1 SCFAFASLRLNGIA
15 SSFRGST
22 AEQAVMP
29 SWNWTG
35 WFVAIVDQRGH
46 TIADYAQ
53 PKPLTG
59 GARSLNKAAC
69 GRS

>member
-1 SCFAFASLRLNGIA
+1 FASLRLNGIA

-35 WFVAIVDQRGH
+35 WFVTVVDQRGH
-46 TIADYAQ
+46 KVGADRRLRSAQ
-53 PKPLTG
+53 TAYRRRQKPQ
-59 GARSLNKAAC
+59 
-69 GRS
+69 